1 MITNERKKQCLE
13 LWNSGVLRQDII
25 KQLHMD
31 GRTINAIL
39 RENIHPLTLAA
50 QLRQQ
55 RHVRAIKASEKHWG
69 VAIDERERAKQI
81 LKMWRSGIS
90 RDSIRKE
97 VNIGGEELNRV
108 LSRSCTKSELA
119 HAILTNR
126 RRAQRETAAKRF
138 GTLAE
143 RKERWKVWLDM
154 RHSGISLVAIAKE
167 FGTTR
172 QTVAHGIKM
181 VQVPELTADER
192 NNAILQQMSERRKA
206 RMEARTE
213 REIAT
218 NTRFAD
224 AVSEQEAVYNQM
236 LNCTDLCE
244 YQRLA
249 HRYSELALKIEYAE
263 RSSKVDYVEDR
274 IVCNL

>member
-39 RENIHPLTLAA
+39 CENIHPLTLAA

-55 RHVRAIKASEKHWG
+55 RHEKAMRTTQKRMGWQFDEK
-69 VAIDERERAKQI
+69 ERTKQI
-81 LKMWRSGIS
+81 LKLWRSGMS
-90 RDSIRKE
+90 RESICKE
-97 VNIGGEELNRV
+97 AKIGYEELKRV
-108 LSRSCTKSELA
+108 LSKSCTKSELA
-119 HAILTNR
+119 HTILTNR
-126 RRAQRETAAKRF
+126 RRAARKASAKRF

-172 QTVAHGIKM
+172 LTVAHGIKM
-181 VQVPELTADER
+181 VQERELTADER